1 MHIFQQLKDAKKAR
15 PPPTLNA
22 LIRDRLRLENRQQED
37 YVMEN
42 SYKKY
47 GGRYSESRYWQKLS
61 DLPRSVGREL
71 AMQALLLYV
80 VLTDERTPL
89 WAKGLAAGGLAY
101 LILPLDAVPDFLPI
115 GGYSDDA
122 AVMGVVLYELHRF
135 ITPAVRERAEGMLPN
150 IFRK

>member
-1 MHIFQQLKDAKKAR
+1 
-15 PPPTLNA
+15 
-22 LIRDRLRLENRQQED
+22 
-37 YVMEN
+37 MEN
-42 SYKKY
+42 NYKKF
-47 GGRYSESRYWQKLS
+47 GGHYSESRYWQKLS

-71 AMQALLLYV
+71 VMQALLLYV

-89 WAKGLAAGGLAY
+89 WAKGLAAAGLAY
-101 LILPLDAVPDFLPI
+101 LILPLDAVSDFLPVI
-115 GGYSDDA
+115 GYSDDA

>member
-1 MHIFQQLKDAKKAR
+1 
-15 PPPTLNA
+15 
-22 LIRDRLRLENRQQED
+22 
-37 YVMEN
+37 MEN
-42 SYKKY
+42 DYKKS
-47 GGRYSESRYWQKLS
+47 GGRYSERSFWQKIS

-80 VLTDERTPL
+80 VLTDEWTPL

-135 ITPAVRERAEGMLPN
+135 ITPAVRERAERMLPSF
-150 IFRK
+150 FRK

>member
-1 MHIFQQLKDAKKAR
+1 
-15 PPPTLNA
+15 
-22 LIRDRLRLENRQQED
+22 
-37 YVMEN
+37 MEN
-42 SYKKY
+42 NYKKY

-61 DLPRSVGREL
+61 ALPRSVGREL
-71 AMQALLLYV
+71 VMQALLLYA
-80 VLTDERTPL
+80 VLTDERTPR
-89 WAKGLAAGGLAY
+89 WAKVLAAGGLAY

-115 GGYSDDA
+115 VGYSDDA

>member
-1 MHIFQQLKDAKKAR
+1 
-15 PPPTLNA
+15 
-22 LIRDRLRLENRQQED
+22 
-37 YVMEN
+37 MEN
-42 SYKKY
+42 DHKKL
-47 GGRYSESRYWQKLS
+47 GGGYSESSFWQKMS

-80 VLTDERTPL
+80 VLTDETTPL

-115 GGYSDDA
+115 VGYSDDA
-122 AVMGVVLYELHRF
+122 AVVGLVLYELHRF
-135 ITPAVRERAEGMLPN
+135 ITPAVRERAEGMLPS